1 MGKSND
7 SAADHD
13 PGDEDPTERV
23 KRALLEVLEDE
34 PAKRTLLE
42 VLALIDELPK
52 YEPPTSP
59 ATLEGWPWWLT
70 STEVG

>member
-23 KRALLEVLEDE
+23 KRALLE
-34 PAKRTLLE
+34 LLNDRPTF
-42 VLALIDELPK
+42 APYTPPPELGEARAGHSILSLP
-52 YEPPTSP
+52 YVASP
-59 ATLEGWPWWLT
+59 WPWLI
-70 STEVG
+70 